1 MPLTNKNII
10 KKNLNLRK
18 MLINHKRFRKR
29 IEEYE
34 LEKYTESNK
43 IVHQFPHSN
52 ISLFNILKKE
62 KFHFVETKC
71 LCKSSNDIL
80 LSEVDRHGN
89 EFYIVICKSC
99 GLIRALKYFT
109 KMKLKIFIIKFI
121 GRQNTTKKIVI
132 LKNYYQKQSIR
143 SKK

>member
-1 MPLTNKNII
+1 
-10 KKNLNLRK
+10 

-109 KMKLKIFIIKFI
+109 ENEAKNFYNQIYRASKYNKENSNPKII
-121 GRQNTTKKIVI
+121 TKTKYKKQ
-132 LKNYYQKQSIR
+132 KNN
-143 SKK
+143 